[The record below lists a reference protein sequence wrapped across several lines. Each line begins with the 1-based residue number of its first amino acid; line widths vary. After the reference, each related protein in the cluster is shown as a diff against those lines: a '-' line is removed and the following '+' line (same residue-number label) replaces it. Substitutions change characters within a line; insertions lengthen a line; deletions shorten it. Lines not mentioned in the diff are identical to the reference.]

1 MTRKSP
7 LELHREFYERLRRDA
22 EARERRVRDL
32 ADQRNVPG
40 DKNRRAPPPAASKTR
55 RRPA

>member
-7 LELHREFYERLRRDA
+7 LELHREFYERLLRDV
-22 EARERRVRDL
+22 EARKRRARGL
-32 ADQRNVPG
+32 ADQRDVPSEK
-40 DKNRRAPPPAASKTR
+40 DRRAPPPAASKNR